1 MSSIQQIMTLIDALS
16 HAEKLD
22 LNVLLAT
29 SLTKSGKGKSAPVAA
44 PAAAAAAAA
53 EGGAVKADKPKRVIS
68 DEQKAKIK
76 AGREAAKAIR
86 DAAIAAGV
94 EPPKKTKPAKP
105 AKKAAATAA
114 VTATAA
120 AAESTSDGDMKKM
133 TIDGTEYYMDP
144 HTNNLFILESDGSL
158 GTFTGRYQP
167 GQEEE
172 IDFDASE

>member
-1 MSSIQQIMTLIDALS
+1 MTLIDALS

-29 SLTKSGKGKSAPVAA
+29 SLTKSGKGKSAPA
-44 PAAAAAAAA
+44 PAAEPVAAA
-53 EGGAVKADKPKRVIS
+53 EGGAAAVKADKPKRVIS
-68 DEQKAKIK
+68 DEQKAKMK
-76 AGREAAKAIR
+76 AGREAAKAAR

-94 EPPKKTKPAKP
+94 EPPKKTKPAK
-105 AKKAAATAA
+105 KAAATAA

-120 AAESTSDGDMKKM
+120 AAQSTSDGDMKKM

-144 HTNNLFILESDGSL
+144 QTNNLFILESDGSL